1 MELGSL
7 DLDKSQWKKLAHT
20 LSFRLLGKESLFESD
35 PEIAE
40 VADKAISGYDF
51 LAVSKEDKAEIDKD
65 ADFVNVDLTSVA
77 ASSCRSLGPELVGN
91 EYFEKLKLTG
101 ILEKLSFSPKEIAL
115 AKAVIISRLVAPS
128 SDLATHG
135 FITSRSALLEIL
147 DYDISSVGKDAV
159 YEICDELLLAKEE
172 IEAELVNAA
181 NELFPTNRRL
191 FLFDLTNTYFEGT
204 TLGNNLA
211 KYGHSK
217 EKRNDCTLV
226 SLALLVD
233 DRGLPIYSHIYGGN
247 QSEPE
252 TLKDVLDRIADIGS
266 DGLFSEVAPSI
277 VMDRGIAT
285 KDNIATLKEYG
296 YPYLVISRGPVERE
310 YLEEFNSQRETF
322 TRITDNDSDNG
333 DNDKTEVYVKSIP
346 HDGGTRVL
354 CFSQGRKQKEHAI
367 DEKRTTRFLDDVT
380 KLQSSIR
387 AGNLKAISTLE
398 RRIGAINT
406 RHRSVARLYDL
417 NLRLDELSSTVVDL
431 EIVEKKDKI
440 AAKAALFGAYVIDTS
455 HSGISGE
462 EIWHLYMTLTK
473 VEDAFRSLKSDLG
486 MRPVYHQL
494 ARRTEAHLFVSVLAY
509 HLLAAITLTLRQQGD
524 KRSFQ
529 TIKDQLSTHIRMT
542 VMLRDDQDQI
552 HHIRLSSTPEP
563 THREIYRL
571 LEVKDPL
578 KAKRTIIA
586 QM

>member
-1 MELGSL
+1 MV
-7 DLDKSQWKKLAHT
+7 
-20 LSFRLLGKESLFESD
+20 LSFRNGG
-35 PEIAE
+35 PEI
-40 VADKAISGYDF
+40 
-51 LAVSKEDKAEIDKD
+51 
-65 ADFVNVDLTSVA
+65 
-77 ASSCRSLGPELVGN
+77 R
-91 EYFEKLKLTG
+91 
-101 ILEKLSFSPKEIAL
+101 
-115 AKAVIISRLVAPS
+115 
-128 SDLATHG
+128 
-135 FITSRSALLEIL
+135 
-147 DYDISSVGKDAV
+147 
-159 YEICDELLLAKEE
+159 
-172 IEAELVNAA
+172 
-181 NELFPTNRRL
+181 NR
-191 FLFDLTNTYFEGT
+191 
-204 TLGNNLA
+204 
-211 KYGHSK
+211 H
-217 EKRNDCTLV
+217 
-226 SLALLVD
+226 
-233 DRGLPIYSHIYGGN
+233 
-247 QSEPE
+247 
-252 TLKDVLDRIADIGS
+252 
-266 DGLFSEVAPSI
+266 
-277 VMDRGIAT
+277 
-285 KDNIATLKEYG
+285 
-296 YPYLVISRGPVERE
+296 
-310 YLEEFNSQRETF
+310 
-322 TRITDNDSDNG
+322 TDNDSDNG

-367 DEKRTTRFLDDVT
+367 DEKRTTRFLGDAT

-431 EIVEKKDKI
+431 DIVEKKDKI

-455 HSGISGE
+455 HQGISGE

-571 LEVKDPL
+571 LGVKDPL